1 MDLPFSAAQF
11 FEVFARYNRGVWP
24 LQVAL
29 AAAALACIA
38 LLYAPRERAS
48 RAISLLLALLWAW
61 MAIAY
66 HFVYFTAINPA
77 AWLFGALFLAAAAS
91 FAWFGALRDTLEFA
105 PPRGARGAVGA
116 LLVAFALVVY
126 PLIGHLLGHRYPA
139 APTFGLPCPTTIF
152 TLGVLLFAKP
162 IVRWTVYAIPLV
174 WALIGSN
181 AAFRLGV
188 REDLGLLAAGIAF
201 AMLALRHRL
210 ASRAET

>member
-1 MDLPFSAAQF
+1 MELPFTSAQF
-11 FEVFARYNRGVWP
+11 FEVFARYNRGVGP
-24 LQVAL
+24 LQFAL

-38 LLYAPRERAS
+38 LLYAPRARGS

-66 HFVYFTAINPA
+66 HFVYFSAINPA

-91 FAWFGALRDTLEFA
+91 FAWFGVLAGTLEFA

-116 LLVAFALVVY
+116 LLVAFALIAY
-126 PLIGHLLGHRYPA
+126 PLLGHLLGHRYPA
-139 APTFGLPCPTTIF
+139 APTFGLPCPTAIF
-152 TLGVLLFAKP
+152 TLGMLLFAKP
-162 IVRWTVYAIPLV
+162 PVRWTVYAVPLV

-181 AAFRLGV
+181 AALRLGV

-201 AMLALRHRL
+201 AVLALRQRL
-210 ASRAET
+210 ASRAES

>member
-24 LQVAL
+24 LQFAL
-29 AAAALACIA
+29 AAAALVCIA

-48 RAISLLLALLWAW
+48 RAVSLLLALLWAW

-66 HFVYFTAINPA
+66 HFVYFSAINPA
-77 AWLFGALFLAAAAS
+77 AWLFGALFLVAAVS
-91 FAWFGALRDTLEFA
+91 FVWYGVLQGALEYA

-116 LLVAFALVVY
+116 LLAAFALVVY
-126 PLIGHLLGHRYPA
+126 PLIGYALGHRYPA

-152 TLGVLLFAKP
+152 TLGMLLFAEP
-162 IVRWTVYAIPLV
+162 PVRWKVYGIPLV

-188 REDLGLLAAGIAF
+188 HEDLGLLAAGIAF
-201 AMLALRHRL
+201 AVLVLRDRL
-210 ASRAET
+210 ARLD